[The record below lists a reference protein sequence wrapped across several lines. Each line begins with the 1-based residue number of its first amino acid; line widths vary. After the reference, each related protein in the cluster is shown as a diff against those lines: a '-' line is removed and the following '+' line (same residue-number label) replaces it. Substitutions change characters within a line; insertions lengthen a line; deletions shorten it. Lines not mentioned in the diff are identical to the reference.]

1 MRSWPSVYLP
11 PSDNSTAHPSLR
23 LTNSYSNKKEE
34 LKDFTVAS
42 YVCGITPYDATH
54 LGHAATYLTF
64 DLIHRFV
71 IASGRT
77 LQYTQ
82 NITDIDEP
90 LLERAKRDN
99 QNWEDL
105 ATSQIELFR
114 EDMTELRI
122 LPPNNYLGVVESM
135 PTVIKYIKALID
147 TGKTYDLEGDIYL
160 DLSKIQGALENLPVA
175 IDEAL
180 NIFAARGGDPGR
192 AGKRHPLD
200 TLIWSVERPGEPSWQ
215 SPFGNGRPGW
225 HIECVAIALETLTGQ
240 PSSNKESIASISLQG
255 GGSDLRFPHHYMT
268 SVQARAITNKSFAK
282 IYLHTGMIAW
292 QGEKMSKSLGNLV
305 FVSKLREAG
314 WSGNEIRFAL
324 INRDYRADLN
334 WEMGILEEARTN
346 LHRINS
352 ALSREEVA
360 PTHNVVAKIRDSISN
375 DLNVEG
381 AIASVLD
388 WCSQTELGA
397 KGGSAGELS
406 RALDLYLGITL

>member
-11 PSDNSTAHPSLR
+11 PSDNSTEHPPIR
-23 LTNSYSNKKEE
+23 LTDSYSNKKEE

-71 IASGRT
+71 IASGKT

-122 LPPNNYLGVVESM
+122 LPPKSYLGVVESM
-135 PTVIKYIKALID
+135 STVIKYIKALID

-200 TLIWSVERPGEPSWQ
+200 TLIWSAERPGEPSWQ

-240 PSSNKESIASISLQG
+240 PSSDRESSASISLQG

-268 SVQARAITNKSFAK
+268 SVQARAITNRSFAK

-334 WEMGILEEARTN
+334 WEMGMLEEARAN

-397 KGGSAGELS
+397 KGGSGGELS
-406 RALDLYLGITL
+406 RALDLYLGIAL

>member
-11 PSDNSTAHPSLR
+11 PSDNSTAHPLLC
-23 LTNSYSNKKEE
+23 LTDSYSNKKEE
-34 LKDFTVAS
+34 LTDFPVAS

-64 DLIHRFV
+64 DLIHRFMV
-71 IASGRT
+71 ASGRA
-77 LQYTQ
+77 LRYTQ

-90 LLERAKRDN
+90 LLERAKRDD

-114 EDMTELRI
+114 EDMTELRV
-122 LPPNNYLGVVESM
+122 LPPNSYLGVVESM
-135 PTVIKYIKALID
+135 STVIKYIKALID
-147 TGKTYDLEGDIYL
+147 TGKTYDLQGDIYL
-160 DLSKIQGALENLPVA
+160 DLSAIQGALEELPISLNEA
-175 IDEAL
+175 ID
-180 NIFAARGGDPGR
+180 IFAQRGGDPSR

-200 TLIWSVERPGEPSWQ
+200 TLIWSAERPSEPSWQ

-225 HIECVAIALETLTGQ
+225 HIECVAIALQTLTAQ
-240 PSSNKESIASISLQG
+240 SWSDKEGGTSISLQG
-255 GGSDLRFPHHYMT
+255 GGRDLRFPHHYMT
-268 SVQARAITNKSFAK
+268 SVQARAITEKAFAK
-282 IYLHTGMIAW
+282 IYLHTGMISW

-305 FVSKLREAG
+305 FVSKLREVG

-334 WEMGILEEARTN
+334 WEMRMLEESRAN

-360 PTHNVVAKIRDSISN
+360 STHSVVLKIRDLLSD
-375 DLNVEG
+375 DLNVQG

-388 WCSQTELGA
+388 WCNQTELGA
-397 KGGSAGELS
+397 KGGNAGELS
-406 RALDLYLGITL
+406 RALDLYLGIAL

>member
-1 MRSWPSVYLP
+1 
-11 PSDNSTAHPSLR
+11 
-23 LTNSYSNKKEE
+23 
-34 LKDFTVAS
+34 
-42 YVCGITPYDATH
+42 ATH

-71 IASGRT
+71 IASGKT

-135 PTVIKYIKALID
+135 STVIKYIKALID

-180 NIFAARGGDPGR
+180 DIFAARGGDPGR

-200 TLIWSVERPGEPSWQ
+200 TLIWSAERPGEPSWQ

-240 PSSNKESIASISLQG
+240 PSSGRESSASISLQG

-268 SVQARAITNKSFAK
+268 SVQARAITNRSFAK

-334 WEMGILEEARTN
+334 WEMRMLEEARAN

-397 KGGSAGELS
+397 KGG
-406 RALDLYLGITL
+406 

>member
-200 TLIWSVERPGEPSWQ
+200 TLIWSAERPGEPSWQ